1 MYTGAVSTKQI
12 ASSTLWQ
19 LASQLAMAAISVVTV
34 KLVATGL
41 SQNLAGFYNSAY
53 GYLQIFGIIADFGLY
68 AVAVR
73 EVSRS
78 EDKNSVV
85 GAVIVLRCLITAA
98 SFGLAVLVAWFIPA
112 WQGTPLPLAVAITA
126 FVPVFTLLAG
136 TLRVIFQVHYRLQWV
151 FIAEVTQRIVAV
163 AMIGAVVLL
172 GARNSEDPMTLYWFV
187 GAGVV
192 GSGVLLFLSLVGSRR
207 IMRPS
212 LRWDPALFKRLFK
225 LALPFGLAFLF
236 TTAYRQ
242 SDVTLISLLRPD
254 FALQNATYGF
264 VQRVM
269 DMTYIIPTFLLNSTL
284 PILSGRIDKGE
295 DTRDFLGKI
304 LLIVLLLSATVAL
317 TGALWARPIMGL
329 LTTESYLST
338 ATMPGAD
345 TALRWLGV
353 TMMMNGMV
361 VYAFY
366 LLLARHRWRALVAI
380 LAVAAAVSV
389 GLNLY
394 LIPTE
399 GFVGAAQTSA
409 LVHTGLAA
417 ALMAYASRLLPARL
431 SLSAALRWL
440 AYVVLLA
447 AALLIASPWLTSDLR
462 TAAALVAIV
471 AWIGAIAWGTGLVR
485 LLRG

>member
-78 EDKNSVV
+78 EDKRGVV
-85 GAVIVLRCLITAA
+85 GAVIVLRCVITAV
-98 SFGLAVLVAWFIPA
+98 SFALAVAVAWVIPA
-112 WQGTPLPLAVAITA
+112 WHGTPLPLAVTLCA

-151 FIAEVTQRIVAV
+151 FVAEVTQRIVAV
-163 AMIGAVVLL
+163 ALIGLVVLL
-172 GARNSEDPMTLYWFV
+172 GTRDSEDPLTLYWFLL
-187 GAGVV
+187 AGVV
-192 GSGVLLFLSLVGSRR
+192 GSAVLLFFSIVGSRR
-207 IMRPS
+207 ILRPT
-212 LRWDPALFKRLFK
+212 LKWDPVLFKRLFS
-225 LALPFGLAFLF
+225 LALPFGLAFLC

-269 DMTYIIPTFLLNSTL
+269 EMTYIIPTFLLNSTL
-284 PILSGRIDKGE
+284 PILSERVDKGE

-304 LLIVLLLSATVAL
+304 LLIVLLLSATMAL

-329 LTTESYLST
+329 LTTERYLST
-338 ATMPGAD
+338 PLAPGAD

-366 LLLARHRWRALVAI
+366 LLLARNRWRALVAI

-389 GLNLY
+389 GLNLR

-431 SLSAALRWL
+431 NLSAALRWL
-440 AYVVLLA
+440 AYIVLLA
-447 AALLIASPWLTSDLR
+447 AALLFVAPWLTSDLR
-462 TAAALVAIV
+462 TAIALGGIV

>member
-73 EVSRS
+73 EVARAD
-78 EDKNSVV
+78 DKRGVV
-85 GAVIVLRCLITAA
+85 GAVIVLRCLITAV
-98 SFGLAVLVAWFIPA
+98 SFVLAVAIAWVIPA
-112 WQGTPLPLAVAITA
+112 WHGTPLPLAVTLCA

-163 AMIGAVVLL
+163 ALIGVVVLL
-172 GARNSEDPMTLYWFV
+172 GARDSDDPTTLYWFIAAGGI
-187 GAGVV
+187 GAA
-192 GSGVLLFLSLVGSRR
+192 VLLLFSVVGSRR
-207 IMRPS
+207 ILKPS
-212 LRWDPALFKRLFK
+212 LTWDPALFKHLFT
-225 LALPFGLAFLF
+225 LALPFGLAFLC

-284 PILSGRIDKGE
+284 PILSDRVDKGA

-317 TGALWARPIMGL
+317 TGSLWARPIMGL
-329 LTTESYLST
+329 LTTERYLST
-338 ATMPGAD
+338 PLAPGAD
-345 TALRWLGV
+345 TALQWLGV
-353 TMMMNGMV
+353 TMLMNGLV

-366 LLLARHRWRALVAI
+366 LLLARHRWRALVAM

-389 GLNLY
+389 GLNLW
-394 LIPTE
+394 LIPTH

-409 LVHTGLAA
+409 LVHTLLAA
-417 ALMAYASRLLPARL
+417 ALIAYATRLLPARL
-431 SLSAALRWL
+431 PLHAAVRWL
-440 AYVVLLA
+440 AYVAFLA
-447 AALLIASPWLTSDLR
+447 IALLFIAPWLTSDLR
-462 TAAALVAIV
+462 TVMALAFIV
-471 AWIGAIAWGTGLVR
+471 GWIGLIAWGTGLVR